1 MPAIDPHPL
10 LWRKSSY
17 SGTGG
22 GQCVEVADA
31 LPAIRVRD
39 SKVPAGAVLSFP
51 SEAWAAFLSAATRER
66 L

>member
-1 MPAIDPHPL
+1 MSAIDPTPL

-31 LPAIRVRD
+31 LPAVRVRD
-39 SKVPAGAVLSFP
+39 SKAPENSVLSFT
-51 SEAWAAFLSAATRER
+51 SEAWAAFLGAATRER